1 LREIL
6 WLLAATLVA
15 FGGALWAPFHLD
27 DFALL
32 GDPSI
37 TNPEGWLECLSPA
50 RTRSLTWLTYW
61 ANYQAGGPGPALFHA
76 VNLLL
81 HGGCVLLLYAALG
94 RLLPRPAPRIAA
106 ALFALHPVQT
116 EAVVY
121 VFARATLLMTF
132 FCLASLRQWVA
143 GRHWLAAALF
153 IPALLSKEECAAFPL
168 FLLLLHFSLSRNRR
182 ELPPIA
188 VMFAFSAAAGA
199 RVLYRASVTA
209 GSGAGAQSG
218 VSVADYFLTQGVAL
232 WRYARLLIFPYGFS
246 PESAMEIQSGI
257 APVLGW
263 LAMTAAAGLCLRRFA
278 NARAGLWVIGA
289 LALITPSSSI
299 FPAADLTADRRLY
312 LPLAALCAAAGLL
325 SYKRPGWLIAPVALL
340 AALSFHQTSVWRDPR
355 ALWARAA
362 ELAPQKPRP
371 LVQLARHAPPAEA
384 IALLD
389 RAEKLAPEN
398 PSAASEKG
406 RVWLENDAPE
416 KALAEFGRALAL
428 TPDDPLAVNNRGV
441 ALAHLGQK
449 DAALA
454 DFQRALTID
463 PCLFDARWNL
473 KRLGQAYS
481 APAHCRYTRQQQAAL
496 GIEP

>member
-1 LREIL
+1 
-6 WLLAATLVA
+6 
-15 FGGALWAPFHLD
+15 
-27 DFALL
+27 
-32 GDPSI
+32 
-37 TNPEGWLECLSPA
+37 
-50 RTRSLTWLTYW
+50 
-61 ANYQAGGPGPALFHA
+61 
-76 VNLLL
+76 
-81 HGGCVLLLYAALG
+81 
-94 RLLPRPAPRIAA
+94 
-106 ALFALHPVQT
+106 
-116 EAVVY
+116 
-121 VFARATLLMTF
+121 
-132 FCLASLRQWVA
+132 
-143 GRHWLAAALF
+143 
-153 IPALLSKEECAAFPL
+153 
-168 FLLLLHFSLSRNRR
+168 
-182 ELPPIA
+182 
-188 VMFAFSAAAGA
+188 
-199 RVLYRASVTA
+199 
-209 GSGAGAQSG
+209 
-218 VSVADYFLTQGVAL
+218 
-232 WRYARLLIFPYGFS
+232 
-246 PESAMEIQSGI
+246 
-257 APVLGW
+257 
-263 LAMTAAAGLCLRRFA
+263 
-278 NARAGLWVIGA
+278 
-289 LALITPSSSI
+289 
-299 FPAADLTADRRLY
+299 
-312 LPLAALCAAAGLL
+312 
-325 SYKRPGWLIAPVALL
+325 
-340 AALSFHQTSVWRDPR
+340 VWRDPR
-355 ALWARAA
+355 ALWALAA